1 MIKFNKEELLKIAN
15 LSGLKLDNAEIPTLV
30 EQIQLI
36 LNYTEELEQVKL
48 SKETAPIKNVNVF
61 RDDEIKEFDSSPI
74 LKQAPITKNN
84 YFVVPKILK

>member
-15 LSGLKLDNAEIPTLV
+15 LSGLKLDNEEIPVLV
-30 EQIQLI
+30 KQIQLI

-48 SKETAPIKNVNVF
+48 SKETSPIKNVNVF
-61 RDDEIKEFDSSPI
+61 RNDEIKEFDSSSI
-74 LKQAPITKNN
+74 LKQAPSVKNN